1 MSPLTLLPC
10 LHLPCYCIITYFVTL
25 SSIIMSFAF
34 CQQYYCSN
42 HNYELWIV
50 NCELILVFGGH
61 EKSLENLLLS
71 ISKL

>member
-1 MSPLTLLPC
+1 MS
-10 LHLPCYCIITYFVTL
+10 F
-25 SSIIMSFAF
+25 IIMSFAF